1 MPEGWQAETRYIW
14 AGGANSSH
22 HLLPYWLLSAFPS
35 CETRAGLGLA
45 QDFGGFKEAA
55 PSLAA
60 RLPLPLPRWGLGPR
74 EGWRASAPPL
84 PRANPWP
91 LPPLGYQAFGTPF
104 SQSFERVG
112 WAGVGC
118 GFLCWLFVPGPE
130 CPPPAWASCPVLFPC
145 APHLLPRLPPGGG
158 SSQGLGSSLWGHP
171 MPGYD
176 CFLRPGHRGP
186 GYQNQVRRPP
196 ACLGNA
202 T

>member
-22 HLLPYWLLSAFPS
+22 HLLPYWLQSAFPS

-60 RLPLPLPRWGLGPR
+60 RLPLPLPRWGLGLR

-91 LPPLGYQAFGTPF
+91 LPPRGYQAFGTPF
-104 SQSFERVG
+104 SRALGGWGGRG
-112 WAGVGC
+112 WAVVSCVGC
-118 GFLCWLFVPGPE
+118 LCL
-130 CPPPAWASCPVLFPC
+130 AQSAR
-145 APHLLPRLPPGGG
+145 RLPGLPAPSCFLVPLTSSPPSPLGGG

-171 MPGYD
+171 TAR
-176 CFLRPGHRGP
+176 L
-186 GYQNQVRRPP
+186 
-196 ACLGNA
+196 
-202 T
+202 